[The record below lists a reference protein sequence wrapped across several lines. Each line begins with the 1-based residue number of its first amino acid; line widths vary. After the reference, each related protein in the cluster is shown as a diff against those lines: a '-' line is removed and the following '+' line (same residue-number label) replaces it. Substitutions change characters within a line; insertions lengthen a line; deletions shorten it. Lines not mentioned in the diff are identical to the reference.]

1 LNHDD
6 DDVVVVVAVAV
17 VVVHHHYHHHCYYY
31 GDEGARAVRSFAE
44 TITPPLLTDGR
55 VGTVFGARR
64 PGLQGSS
71 GFRQIRVRFLL
82 DDFVRFASGLRQEG
96 RGPS

>member
-1 LNHDD
+1 MN
-6 DDVVVVVAVAV
+6 DDVVVAVVVV
-17 VVVHHHYHHHCYYY
+17 VVVHHHYYY

-55 VGTVFGARR
+55 VGTVLGARGR
-64 PGLQGSS
+64 GLQGSS
-71 GFRQIRVRFLL
+71 GFRQIRVRSLL

-96 RGPS
+96 RAPS